1 MNTNIFKLNS
11 NSSGHAYLV
20 SAALPQGYFKE
31 YFNGKP
37 LPSSWA
43 PPPFEIKRVRAK
55 LPDILAWKEYLPL
68 LSVKAVKVFEDIA
81 PGCAEY
87 KECLTIKGNPYY
99 VINVLAA
106 ANILDVENSEVSL
119 TTDGNIRRVKRFF
132 FSNHAPSPLFKLINL
147 LDGPIFITRCLAQ
160 AILAAG
166 LLGFE
171 FRDPAVNE
179 TSLLF
184 HGANAGVCP
193 N

>member
-11 NSSGHAYLV
+11 NSSGHVHLV
-20 SAALPQGYFKE
+20 SEALPRGYFEE

-43 PPPFEIKRVRAK
+43 PPPFEIKRVKAK

-68 LSVKAVKVFEDIA
+68 LSVEAVKLFEEIA

-87 KECLTIKGNPYY
+87 MECLTIKGNPYY
-99 VINVLAA
+99 VINVLATED
-106 ANILDVENSEVSL
+106 ILDVENSEVSL
-119 TTDGNIRRVKRFF
+119 TTDGNIRLVRRFVF
-132 FSNHAPSPLFKLINL
+132 NNHVPGPLFKLSNL
-147 LDGPIFITRCLAQ
+147 LGGPIFITRCLAKE
-160 AILAAG
+160 ILAAG

-179 TSLLF
+179 TALLF
-184 HGANAGVCP
+184 HGINVGVRP